1 MVEFLQL
8 ILLLLVM
15 ALSLA
20 AARFGHD
27 IQSSPFV
34 AQVRRFAA
42 KQGLAVAAIGCAS
55 FLGCLAMGFFL
66 HEPVPRVPDEFSY
79 LLLGDT
85 IASGR
90 VSNPAPSLPE
100 FFETLDVLTRPVYI
114 SKYFPAQGV
123 FLALGEKLTGHAA
136 VGVWLSSALAC
147 AAICWML
154 QAWVGPMGALLGGFL
169 LMVQLGIYSY
179 WSQTYWGGMAAAL
192 GGALFFGAARRLWAH
207 FKWQNALWLGLGLV
221 ILATSRPLEGVL
233 ACIPTSV
240 VFLVR
245 IFRERQWR
253 TIALWRNLV
262 LPAGIVLF
270 IGGAAF
276 ATYNHKTTGLIWKP
290 PYVLHEEQYQET
302 PPFIFMPLRAPLTYG
317 NPWLAYN
324 YHVRE
329 MRLYALQRTPAQFT
343 RLMTRKLA
351 TWWIFYCGVLLTA
364 PLVLPGL
371 FRTARTR
378 WLQLIVLAGLVI
390 MGLIYSPTSTGEC
403 ALIDSLALAQ
413 IALLWIVF
421 DDFWERIA
429 IVTLGLLL
437 LDTLFVKVPFP
448 HYSAPIVC
456 LMLFLQIQGVR
467 RMWHWCPQATS
478 VPEGA
483 HRAERR
489 RAARAQAA
497 GQILFPWRGL
507 AFLLPLICAISLAIR
522 VEARVAG
529 WSEDP
534 HAQDRNA
541 LLVSDWSLRRAELD
555 DWLKKQ
561 TEPQLVFVH
570 YSDRHIVGYEWV
582 YNRADLRGSQVIWAH
597 DLGAG
602 HNRLLIQ
609 QLPGR
614 KIWLL
619 NADDSVPQLVP
630 YSETAVTGDTT
641 APEPKNRQEQDSS
654 ELKTE

>member
-8 ILLLLVM
+8 ILLLVAV

-20 AARFGHD
+20 MARSGDD
-27 IQSSPFV
+27 IQSSSFV
-34 AQVRRFAA
+34 LLVRRFAA
-42 KQGLAVAAIGCAS
+42 KQGLVVAAIGCAS
-55 FLGCLAMGFFL
+55 FLGCLAVACFL

-85 IASGR
+85 MASGH

-100 FFETLDVLTRPVYI
+100 FFETLDVLVRPVYV

-123 FLALGEKLTGHAA
+123 FLALGEKLTGHFA
-136 VGVWLSSALAC
+136 VGVWISSALAC

-154 QAWVGPMGALLGGFL
+154 QAWVGRTLALLGGL
-169 LMVQLGIYSY
+169 LMVAQLGVYSY

-192 GGALFFGAARRLWAH
+192 GGALFFGAARRLWAG
-207 FKWQNALWLGLGLV
+207 FKWQNALWLSLGLV
-221 ILATSRPLEGVL
+221 ILATSRPLEGLL
-233 ACIPTSV
+233 ACTPISV
-240 VFLVR
+240 VFLMR

-253 TIALWRNLV
+253 SLTLWRNLV
-262 LPAGIVLF
+262 LPAGAVLF
-270 IGGAAF
+270 LGAAAF
-276 ATYNHKTTGLIWKP
+276 ATYNLKTTGLAWKP
-290 PYVLHEEQYQET
+290 PYVLHEQQYQET

-329 MRLYALQRTPAQFT
+329 MRLYALQRTPARFT

-364 PLVLPGL
+364 PLALAGL
-371 FRTARTR
+371 MRRGRIR
-378 WLQLIVLAGLVI
+378 WLQLVVLAGLVI

-403 ALIDSLALAQ
+403 ALIDLLALAQ
-413 IALLWIVF
+413 VALLWIVF
-421 DDFWERIA
+421 DDFWERLA

-456 LMLFLQIQGVR
+456 LMLFLQVEGMR
-467 RMWHWCPQATS
+467 RMWHWSPQVTLTS
-478 VPEGA
+478 STA
-483 HRAERR
+483 SRAERR
-489 RAARAQAA
+489 RAARSQAK
-497 GQILFPWRGL
+497 GQIPFPWGGL
-507 AFLLPLICAISLAIR
+507 AFLLPIACMISLAIR

-534 HAQDRNA
+534 HGQDRNA
-541 LLVSDWSLRRAELD
+541 LLVSDWSVRRAELD

-561 TEPQLVFVH
+561 PERQLVFVH
-570 YSDRHIVGYEWV
+570 YSDHHVVGYEWV

-619 NADDSVPQLVP
+619 NADDSMPQLVP
-630 YSETAVTGDTT
+630 YSETAVGSEKTL
-641 APEPKNRQEQDSS
+641 AELKNRREQDSS
-654 ELKTE
+654 EWKME

>member
-1 MVEFLQL
+1 MVELLQL
-8 ILLLLVM
+8 ILLLLAV

-20 AARFGHD
+20 TAKSGLD

-34 AQVRRFAA
+34 VPVHRFAA

-55 FLGCLAMGFFL
+55 FLGCLAVACFL

-79 LLLGDT
+79 LLMGDT

-100 FFETLDVLTRPVYI
+100 FFETLDVLTRPVYV

-123 FLALGEKLTGHAA
+123 FLALGEKLTGHFA
-136 VGVWLSSALAC
+136 VGVWIGSALAC

-154 QAWVGPMGALLGGFL
+154 QAWVGPMGALLGGL
-169 LMVQLGIYSY
+169 LMMMQLGIYSY
-179 WSQTYWGGMAAAL
+179 WSQTYWGGMVAAL
-192 GGALFFGAARRLWAH
+192 GGALFFGAARRLWAG
-207 FKWQNALWLGLGLV
+207 FKWQNTLWLGLGLV
-221 ILATSRPLEGVL
+221 ILATSRPLEGIL
-233 ACIPTSV
+233 ACIPTST

-245 IFRERQWR
+245 IFREQEWR
-253 TIALWRNLV
+253 TMALWRNVV
-262 LPAGIVLF
+262 LPASAVLF
-270 IGGAAF
+270 LGGAAF
-276 ATYNHKTTGLIWKP
+276 AAYNHKTTGSAWKP

-302 PPFIFMPLRAPLTYG
+302 PPFIFMPLRAPLIYG

-329 MRLYALQRTPAQFT
+329 MRLYALQRTPARFT

-371 FRTARTR
+371 LRTGRIR
-378 WLQLIVLAGLVI
+378 WFQLGALVGLVI
-390 MGLIYSPTSTGEC
+390 MGSVYSPTSTREC
-403 ALIDSLALAQ
+403 ALIDLLALAQ
-413 IALLWIVF
+413 VALLWIVF
-421 DDFWERIA
+421 DDFWERLA
-429 IVTLGLLL
+429 MVTLGLLL

-456 LMLFLQIQGVR
+456 LVLFLQVEGMR
-467 RMWHWCPQATS
+467 RMWHWSPQATS
-478 VPEGA
+478 PGA
-483 HRAERR
+483 NRAERR
-489 RAARAQAA
+489 RATRSQAK

-507 AFLLPLICAISLAIR
+507 AFLLPLMCAISLAIR

-529 WSEDP
+529 WSEDS
-534 HAQDRNA
+534 HGQDRNA
-541 LLVSDWSLRRAELD
+541 LLVSDWSVRRAELN

-570 YSDRHIVGYEWV
+570 YSDRHVVGYEWV

-597 DLGAG
+597 DLGAD

-619 NADDSVPQLVP
+619 NADDSVPQLAP
-630 YSETAVTGDTT
+630 YSETAVTGET
-641 APEPKNRQEQDSS
+641 AVAESKNRREQDPS
-654 ELKTE
+654 E